1 MFHKTRGMKKIVLQ
15 EASNVKK
22 SRFKKRRIKIKKG
35 CIKFQ
40 EELY

>member
-22 SRFKKRRIKIKKG
+22 SKIKEKA
-35 CIKFQ
+35 
-40 EELY
+40 Y